1 MQGSS
6 RLLWSS
12 PSLSIC
18 VCVSLSLLP
27 PLVSFCLSDSLPVT
41 MSLHPSVCLAL
52 LSFSV
57 FLPPLLCLSVFP
69 YLFPSLPPISVLLF
83 FCVPLCLSSSCLLST
98 YYILQSV
105 LNITTH
111 INTMMWLAKNSNWTY
126 FTSQR
131 KRLKSEEF
139 YACQR

>member
-69 YLFPSLPPISVLLF
+69 YLFLSLPPISVLLF
-83 FCVPLCLSSSCLLST
+83 FCLSSSCLLST

-126 FTSQR
+126 FTSQG
-131 KRLKSEEF
+131 KRLNSEEF